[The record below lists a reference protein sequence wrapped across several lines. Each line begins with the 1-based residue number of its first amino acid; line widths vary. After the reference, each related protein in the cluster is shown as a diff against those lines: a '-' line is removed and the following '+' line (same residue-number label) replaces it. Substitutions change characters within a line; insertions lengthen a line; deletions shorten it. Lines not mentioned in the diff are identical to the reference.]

1 MLFPAVVSFAT
12 VVGMTNATD
21 KAQELLGGRIAVVG
35 ELEQAVAHL
44 DDVRAQIDDAERGV
58 FEAWK
63 VATGAGWTPRELR
76 TLGFK
81 EPREKRAPKR
91 ARTERP
97 AATSTTSS
105 TNNEGGDGEH
115 VPSV

>member
-1 MLFPAVVSFAT
+1 
-12 VVGMTNATD
+12 MTNATD

-44 DDVRAQIDDAERGV
+44 DGVRAQIDDAERGV
-58 FEAWK
+58 VEAWK
-63 VATGAGWTPRELR
+63 AATGAGWTPRELR

-91 ARTERP
+91 ARAERNV
-97 AATSTTSS
+97 TTSAS
-105 TNNEGGDGEH
+105 SNTNHEVDTEH
-115 VPSV
+115 APSV